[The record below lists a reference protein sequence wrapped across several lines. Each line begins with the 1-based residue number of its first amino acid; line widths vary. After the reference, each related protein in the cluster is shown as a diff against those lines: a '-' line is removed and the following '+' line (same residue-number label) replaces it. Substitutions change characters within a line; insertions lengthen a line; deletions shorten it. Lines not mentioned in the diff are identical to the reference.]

1 MCLCVHV
8 SIHVFI
14 FPVFEILLAFSQN
27 KDWKKSFYEVIPPRK
42 VASADSKSDETDI
55 QLVADDEELDGQPT
69 SPQSTSNQSHSVNCN
84 PNESEVDVDPDCP
97 VEVVEVVEADKESSV
112 VGNSRDESTLH
123 ESRDDSMSEVSTTVG

>member
-27 KDWKKSFYEVIPPRK
+27 KDWKKSFYKVIPPRK

-97 VEVVEVVEADKESSV
+97 VEVVEADKESSV